1 MKGLAPSAATRADLS
16 GSSRGSPA
24 DTLGDLRVTV
34 RASPPGT
41 PPRTSYSSR
50 SEHPVRFP
58 GDFAGLSHGAPSI
71 SFGAP
76 SADRMSIAASGDGLT
91 SSEDEGE
98 VGLPPSGVVASA
110 TPDPELTAM
119 LARAAVSIELE
130 VNRPPS
136 PEPSRLDDWFL
147 GAGPGSQPRPAPVP
161 FFPEVHEELTRSWM
175 APFMARSPSSAS
187 SILTTLDGGVAR
199 GYAGIPQVERAI
211 AVHLCQRNAATWR
224 NCPRLPS
231 KACKLTAA
239 HAAKAYSA
247 AGQAASALHAMAI
260 LQVHQA
266 KALKQVHEG
275 STDPGLMQ
283 ELRTASDF
291 ALWATKVMARSLG
304 KAMSTMVV
312 QERHLWLNLVEMKD
326 VDKARF
332 LDAPISQA
340 GLFGDTV
347 ERLCP
352 AVLGGTAADWDD
364 PAHLPRRDAPST
376 AAPGPGLSLPVAV
389 GALLCLPELLRP
401 RPNRYLGRR
410 VEPLAGERCVTVCD
424 ALLPHSRPRPILPV
438 AKRVRFGDDI
448 PPHAPLASLVWDPGS
463 SVRMPQNTPPSEPST
478 PTPFR
483 CTTTGMSIVP
493 LEPLAQ
499 CLEAWLT
506 LPSLSR
512 WLKRTIRLGYAIQFA
527 RRPPKFNAVLETSVA
542 VRNAPVLRE
551 EIAVLLAKDAVEPV
565 PPAERRQ
572 GFYSPCFI
580 IPKKRGGLWPI
591 LDLRVLNRALYKLPF
606 KMRTRRRI
614 IKCIQ
619 PQDWFA
625 AINLKDAY
633 FHVSILLRHR
643 PFLRFAFEGRA
654 WQYRVLPFGL
664 SLSPRVFMK
673 VVEGALT
680 PLREVGVRILNYLDD
695 WLILAQSREQLGD
708 PRDLVL
714 RHLSQLGLWVN

>member
-1 MKGLAPSAATRADLS
+1 MSMISRRSRLSFMKGLAPSAATRADLS
-16 GSSRGSPA
+16 GSSRGSSA
-24 DTLGDLRVTV
+24 DALGDLRVTV
-34 RASPPGT
+34 RASPPGM

-58 GDFAGLSHGAPSI
+58 GDFAGLSHGAPST

-76 SADRMSIAASGDGLT
+76 SVDRMSIAASGDGFT
-91 SSEDEGE
+91 SSEDEGA
-98 VGLPPSGVVASA
+98 VGLPPSGVVATA
-110 TPDPELTAM
+110 APDPELTAM
-119 LARAAVSIELE
+119 LARAAVSIGLE

-136 PEPSRLDDWFL
+136 PEPSRLDDL
-147 GAGPGSQPRPAPVP
+147 VLRAGRGSQLRPAPVP
-161 FFPEVHEELTRSWM
+161 FFPEVHEELTKSWM
-175 APFMARSPSSAS
+175 TPFMARSPSSAS

-211 AVHLCQRNAATWR
+211 AVHLCPQNVSTWR
-224 NCPRLPS
+224 NRPRLPS

-239 HAAKAYSA
+239 IAAKSYNA

-283 ELRTASDF
+283 ELRTATDF
-291 ALWATKVMARSLG
+291 ALRATKVMARSLG

-347 ERLCP
+347 EGFFP
-352 AVLGGTAADWDD
+352 AVLGGTAADRGD
-364 PAHLPRRDAPST
+364 PAHLPRRDAPSS
-376 AAPGPGLSLPVAV
+376 AAPGVRPQSAPSPWAPSCVLQNSSAPGRIDTLAGASSLSQES
-389 GALLCLPELLRP
+389 GALRVPARPQVVQDVDEAAHSQATRRCWNLLFLRRRREQRRSFP
-401 RPNRYLGRR
+401 WWRAGRR
-410 VEPLAGERCVTVCD
+410 IFRFCSATGPRASGTHFLKKEQFTFPPGSQVHGTTVCD

-438 AKRVRFGDDI
+438 AKRVRFGDNI
-448 PPHAPLASLVWDPGS
+448 PPHVPLAIPVWDPGS
-463 SVRMPQNTPPSEPST
+463 SVRMPQNAPPSVPST

-483 CTTTGMSIVP
+483 CTTTGMSIVS

-499 CLEAWLT
+499 RLEAWLT

-512 WLKRTIRLGYAIQFA
+512 WHTRTIRLGYAIQFA
-527 RRPPKFNAVLETSVA
+527 RRTPKFNGVLEMSVA

-551 EIAVLLAKDAVEPV
+551 EIAVLLAKDAFEPV

-572 GFYSPCFI
+572 GFYSPYFI
-580 IPKKRGGLWPI
+580 VPKKRGGLRPI
-591 LDLRVLNRALYKLPF
+591 LDL
-606 KMRTRRRI
+606 
-614 IKCIQ
+614 
-619 PQDWFA
+619 
-625 AINLKDAY
+625 
-633 FHVSILLRHR
+633 
-643 PFLRFAFEGRA
+643 
-654 WQYRVLPFGL
+654 
-664 SLSPRVFMK
+664 
-673 VVEGALT
+673 
-680 PLREVGVRILNYLDD
+680 
-695 WLILAQSREQLGD
+695 
-708 PRDLVL
+708 
-714 RHLSQLGLWVN
+714 